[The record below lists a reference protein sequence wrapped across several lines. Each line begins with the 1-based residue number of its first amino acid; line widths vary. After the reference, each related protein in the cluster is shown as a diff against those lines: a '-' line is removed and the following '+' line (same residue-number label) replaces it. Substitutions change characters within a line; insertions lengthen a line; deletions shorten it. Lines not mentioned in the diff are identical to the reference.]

1 MIEVKNWRRKQI
13 SVEWICFHIIP
24 MYVHCKH
31 TFVNVLT
38 VKERKN
44 QLSIKNLAVK
54 NSFILD
60 VNLIYLIFR
69 EQIIIFLLCWVFFFT
84 IRKPSNIFP
93 IVIRLW
99 EHTHLVFSAEFR
111 SSFLYTFNVF
121 TMTQLWAK
129 TQPISSMPSK

>member
-1 MIEVKNWRRKQI
+1 MDL
-13 SVEWICFHIIP
+13 FP

-31 TFVNVLT
+31 TCVNVLT

-69 EQIIIFLLCWVFFFT
+69 EEIIIFLLC
-84 IRKPSNIFP
+84 
-93 IVIRLW
+93 
-99 EHTHLVFSAEFR
+99 
-111 SSFLYTFNVF
+111 
-121 TMTQLWAK
+121 
-129 TQPISSMPSK
+129 